1 MRRTRGIKGR
11 NGQYDISTYQL
22 NHYQERII
30 QRELDKREE
39 EREIVRIK
47 KIYIYICYLNC
58 APQNGKAAVTV
69 LVIVEIR

>member
-1 MRRTRGIKGR
+1 MRRTRGVKGR

-47 KIYIYICYLNC
+47 KIYIYMLFKLR
-58 APQNGKAAVTV
+58 ATKW
-69 LVIVEIR
+69 

>member
-47 KIYIYICYLNC
+47 KIYIYIY
-58 APQNGKAAVTV
+58 
-69 LVIVEIR
+69 VI